1 MHTDEKHD
9 PLVELGY
16 EQKDIDAKRIFNVTM
31 WFFGFAFF
39 SWGVI
44 YLAWWML
51 GYTKVDPAGNN
62 LRTSKILASPNPT
75 LQTNITAKT
84 DIRDMRKK
92 ERDDLDTSG
101 PSKYTPGAIHIPI
114 EQAIKLTA
122 DRKGQVQPPQE
133 GLSR

>member
-1 MHTDEKHD
+1 MHTDERPD

-16 EQKDIDAKRIFNVTM
+16 EQKDIDAKRVFNVTM

-39 SWGVI
+39 SWGII
-44 YLAWWML
+44 YLGWWML

-62 LRTSKILASPNPT
+62 LRTRHILTSPNPT

-101 PSKYTPGAIHIPI
+101 SSKYTAGAIHIPI

-122 DRKGQVQPPQE
+122 DRKGVTQPHVE
-133 GLSR
+133 GIIR